1 MSGDRG
7 RCCSI
12 LAFVQEDPSL
22 EFGPLQWWNVKYA
35 LRKPAMQAGRAT
47 ILAAVIFG
55 DILQS
60 KFTFLAPLAVTPG
73 CSPEYRTIMPL

>member
-1 MSGDRG
+1 
-7 RCCSI
+7 
-12 LAFVQEDPSL
+12 
-22 EFGPLQWWNVKYA
+22 
-35 LRKPAMQAGRAT
+35 MQAGRAT